1 MNNKLLYSYKKQP
14 VILNSLF
21 KEIDFLKITVLDLES
36 LFQISFINR
45 HKDNVDVIELD
56 FKQQILRIK

>member
-1 MNNKLLYSYKKQP
+1 MNNKLLCSYKKQL

-36 LFQISFINR
+36 LFQISFMNR
-45 HKDNVDVIELD
+45 HKDKIDIIELN
-56 FKQQILRIK
+56 FKKQIQG

>member
-1 MNNKLLYSYKKQP
+1 MNNKLLYSYKKQT

-45 HKDNVDVIELD
+45 HKDKVDVIELD
-56 FKQQILRIK
+56 FKKQILRIK